1 MFQGHR
7 RSCSMLQR
15 AVEED
20 EAVSGF
26 IAMIILILVVVEA
39 VGGLNLIVSFVTETK
54 HAKGCSNPCV
64 GEISALNPKAA
75 RGKVSASIH

>member
-1 MFQGHR
+1 
-7 RSCSMLQR
+7 MLQR

-39 VGGLNLIVSFVTETK
+39 VGGLNLLVSFVTEIK
-54 HAKGCSNPCV
+54 HAKGC
-64 GEISALNPKAA
+64 
-75 RGKVSASIH
+75 